1 MRYLFQRNH
10 TYYFRYRVPS
20 RFKRYTSY
28 SEIKY
33 SLFTDSYGIAVDRI
47 APKLAIIRRIK
58 TMKSP
63 HISLKQLFAELTD
76 YSWADSLQEHER
88 DLLNE
93 SNATTMFEVMGDD
106 IRGSL
111 KNGGGKY
118 EPSEYGLKTLPPA
131 EIESRRD
138 FEQLALTLSE
148 AMIERI
154 WNGRS
159 ECFEGLHHKAKEQ
172 SEVDTEAA
180 KPYLLSEAWA
190 DFKLFKSDWKPKVA
204 DGNQR
209 LYEVML
215 EFWGDIDIRL
225 INKQMIKGLLSRYQ
239 DFPKR
244 NIKPYHSMSV
254 QEVMAIDEEGIAN
267 ESKIAP
273 KSVKELLKLCQSFFS
288 KYLTGE
294 KDVFQTAPTVNVK
307 YEVKSVSYASFSDTQ
322 IKKLKNAAITHEGW
336 KRWAVLLAIYT
347 GARRGDIVGLTRNS
361 LKVDEDTG
369 RYYLWIDSGK
379 TDAATRPLPIHQE
392 LIDLGFIEFVEGI
405 EGELFPEITKHHNRL
420 TYHARALMDSLQIP
434 SESERGQRYSLHS
447 FRHTFITKVQE
458 CGVSTSLFQTVVGHE
473 KSELGISNRY
483 THDFKVKSLFC
494 VVDAITDW

>member
-1 MRYLFQRNH
+1 M
-10 TYYFRYRVPS
+10 
-20 RFKRYTSY
+20 
-28 SEIKY
+28 
-33 SLFTDSYGIAVDRI
+33 
-47 APKLAIIRRIK
+47 
-58 TMKSP
+58 MKSP

-76 YSWADSLQEHER
+76 YSWADGLQEHER
-88 DLLNE
+88 DLRNE
-93 SNATTMFEVMGDD
+93 NNATTMFEVMGDD
-106 IRGSL
+106 IRDSL

-118 EPSEYGLKTLPPA
+118 DPSDYGLKTLPPA
-131 EIESRRD
+131 EIEPRRD

-154 WNGRS
+154 WNGGS
-159 ECFEGLHHKAKEQ
+159 ETFDSLYYKAKEQ
-172 SEVDTEAA
+172 SELDTAVA

-190 DFKLFKSDWKPKVA
+190 DFRVFKSDWKSKVA
-204 DGNQR
+204 DANHR
-209 LYEVML
+209 LYQVML
-215 EFWGDIDIRL
+215 EFWGDIDILQVDR
-225 INKQMIKGLLSRYQ
+225 QMIKGVLSRYQ

-254 QEVMAIDEEGIAN
+254 QEVMAIDEEEIAN
-267 ESKIAP
+267 KSKVAP
-273 KSVKELLKLCQSFFS
+273 KTVKELLKLCQSFFS
-288 KYLTGE
+288 AYLTIE
-294 KDVFQTAPTVNVK
+294 KGIFQISPTANVK

-322 IKKLKNAAITHEGW
+322 IKKLKEKAISLGGW
-336 KRWAVLLAIYT
+336 KQWTILLAIYT

-361 LKVDEDTG
+361 LKIDEDTE

-379 TDAATRPLPIHQE
+379 TDAATRPIPIHQE
-392 LIDLGFIEFVEGI
+392 LIDLGLIEFIEGI
-405 EGELFPEITKHHNRL
+405 EGELFPEIAKHHNRL

-434 SESERGQRYSLHS
+434 SENERGQRYSLHS